1 MTTVIT
7 ETLLDA
13 LRQRVADLMSY
24 GRYMVG
30 GSWIRS
36 EIVTKEVQ
44 QSGIVYV
51 CFYVNKSAAPATKF
65 QLLDSSDNVL
75 AEREETLTVP
85 DSYDAVLYRFKFGVS
100 AGEFTAEDDNE

>member
-1 MTTVIT
+1 MTTIIT

-13 LRQRVADLMSY
+13 LRQRIVDLMSY

-44 QSGIVYV
+44 QNGVAYV
-51 CFYVNKSAAPATKF
+51 CFYVSKSSTPATKF
-65 QLLDSSDNVL
+65 QLLDSGNRVL

-85 DSYDAVLYRFKFGVS
+85 DSYDAILYRFKFGVS
-100 AGEFTAEDDNE
+100 VEQ

>member
-7 ETLLDA
+7 DTLLDA
-13 LRQRVADLMSY
+13 LRQRIVDIVSY

-36 EIVTKEVQ
+36 EIVSKEVQ
-44 QSGIVYV
+44 SNNSVHIS
-51 CFYVNKSAAPATKF
+51 FYVQTGSGNATKF
-65 QLLDSSDNVL
+65 QLLDSGNRVL

-85 DSYDAVLYRFKFGVS
+85 ESYDALLYRFKFGVS
-100 AGEFTAEDDNE
+100 AGDADNE

>member
-13 LRQRVADLMSY
+13 LRQRVVDLISC

-30 GSWIRS
+30 GSWVQS
-36 EIVTKEVQ
+36 DIVTKEVQ
-44 QSGIVYV
+44 QNGIVYV
-51 CFYVNKSAAPATKF
+51 CFYVNKSDDPATRF
-65 QLLDSSDNVL
+65 QLLDSGNNVL

-85 DSYDAVLYRFKFGVS
+85 DSYDAILYRFKFGVT
-100 AGEFTAEDDNE
+100 AGEAAEEENT